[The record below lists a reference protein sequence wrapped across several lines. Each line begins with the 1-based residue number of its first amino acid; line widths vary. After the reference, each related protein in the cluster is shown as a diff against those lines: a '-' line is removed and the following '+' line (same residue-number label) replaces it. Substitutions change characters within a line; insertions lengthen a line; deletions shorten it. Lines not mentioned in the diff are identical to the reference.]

1 MVKIEA
7 MTIAGLRGVKE
18 PMTLRFGGKS
28 AIVYGDNG
36 SGKSSLADALEWYYS
51 DKIERLSCQ
60 EIGNNGIDAL
70 RNVRIDKNERAFMTL
85 AMTDK
90 SLDAEKEITYKKE
103 KLSAKFSNA
112 APEFQEYIKASQGE
126 NFIVRHDK
134 LTKFVLDTK
143 TDKLK
148 SLSEIIG
155 FSSVTAVRD
164 TLKKA
169 VNELGREVKGKG
181 YENQIAQFQ
190 CSLLEYL
197 GRNVPDDEK
206 FIEAV
211 REQLAPF
218 GLGDAVKSVGDA
230 PAALASLQASGD
242 GKAIAALTAL
252 EKIKSVAAGIDGKID
267 LLAADYQ
274 SYASQFAQ
282 LLADTGNIAKL
293 ALLGLLETGA
303 GVLQGGSYAD
313 PKCPLCLQD
322 KNLNDLLNELQG
334 RIASLSELQ
343 SKLSK
348 LEASRTKAKQSAASL
363 RQTVAGLL
371 SDAVFKG
378 EGEEKIFSEL
388 KKRLEDWAAG
398 INPFEA
404 EAGKAV
410 IDGAAPDAS
419 LALDKKALV
428 EISGQCDERIQAIR
442 AAEAGNARTAVHTN
456 LSMAVKA
463 YEQLTAMKK
472 ERDVIVEQQAALSK
486 IYDAFVQ
493 RQKEGLEAFLAGFSN
508 AINEYYEYMNPG
520 EPIKDLR
527 IVPMT
532 DDDELK
538 GLAIEYQFNGQ
549 VLGAPLRCF
558 SESHLNCFGLAFFLA
573 SVRAFNPRNGFIVLD
588 DVISSFDSNHRTR
601 FANLLIDKMKDYQI
615 IALTH
620 EKQWFEYFSK
630 AVKGNPHWTVKNIYW
645 DDNRGTYADE
655 AHEDKRAKIETL
667 LAAGKL
673 EGLGNEMRV
682 YLEQFLKEIAERL
695 EVPVKFMFND
705 RNEDRMAP
713 ELLDALK
720 ARVHKKSRDGFEI
733 AYGDLFNSLQ
743 RSNFIG
749 NKGSHDSSYVPTR
762 GDLNGLWDEI
772 KRLENAL
779 YCSGCKQSIATRYAS
794 ETEKKISCRC
804 GTLSYAWK

>member
-18 PMTLRFGGKS
+18 PMTLQFGGKS

-90 SLDAEKEITYKKE
+90 SLNAEKEIIYKRD

-112 APEFQEYIKASQGE
+112 AAEFQEYIKASQGE

-169 VNELGREVKGKG
+169 VNELGREVKNKG

-190 CSLLEYL
+190 RSLMEYL

-218 GLGDAVKSVGDA
+218 GLGEAVKSVGDA

-242 GKAIAALTAL
+242 EKAIAALAAL
-252 EKIKSVAAGIDGKID
+252 EKIKGVAAGMDGKID

-282 LLADTGNIAKL
+282 LLADTGSIAKL
-293 ALLGLLETGA
+293 ALLDLLKAGA
-303 GVLQGGSYAD
+303 GVLTGGSYAE

-322 KNLNDLLNELQG
+322 KNLNDLQNELQG

-343 SKLSK
+343 GKLSK
-348 LEASRTKAKQSAASL
+348 LEAGRAKAKQSAASL
-363 RQTVAGLL
+363 RQTVAALL
-371 SDAVFKG
+371 SDVVFKG
-378 EGEEKIFSEL
+378 EEKVFSEL

-398 INPFEA
+398 ITPFEV

-428 EISGQCDERIQAIR
+428 EISRQCDERIQAIR
-442 AAEAGNARTAVHTN
+442 AAEAGNARTAAHTN

-463 YEQLTAMKK
+463 YEQLIAMKK

-508 AINEYYEYMNPG
+508 AIDEYYEYMNPG

-601 FANLLIDKMKDYQI
+601 FANLLIDKLKDYQI

-630 AVKGNPHWTVKNIYW
+630 AVKGNPHWAVKNIYW
-645 DDNRGTYADE
+645 DDNKGTYADE

-713 ELLDALK
+713 ELLAALK
-720 ARVHKKSRDGFEI
+720 ARVDKKSKVDF
-733 AYGDLFNSLQ
+733 ATAHGDLFNSLQ

-772 KRLENAL
+772 KSLENAL